1 MDADMELH
9 PETDDLPLR
18 ANTKHILVRHYVLDL
33 TIHFDRNIISGNVV
47 LFLEPIGAGERA
59 GTREVAGAERN
70 HTIKSKSRL
79 ISMRGK
85 YKYITFAV
93 IGPSFVLTLMVFFGL
108 VPASSVSWESSS
120 DGEDFTLVLDC
131 CDLSVS
137 KVEEVDITSVLQT
150 DRVTPVSSG
159 STLADT
165 LMSMPSQS
173 CRVQHQLYSQCS
185 QAPSVQGEGQL
196 RFYTDRWSL
205 QVRKKG
211 VVSASKFPRVLR
223 IFYETRP
230 AGCSVRWTHDQDDRS
245 CLYTAGSP
253 INNRALFPCQ
263 EPPVAMSTW
272 QAAVRAPADCVVLM
286 SGQAQALPRQ
296 ESSTGEVCF

>member
-1 MDADMELH
+1 RAVC
-9 PETDDLPLR
+9 TDDLPLR

-59 GTREVAGAERN
+59 GTREVAGAEAGAEAEAAGQRRPDSAGDGVKDCIECT
-70 HTIKSKSRL
+70 TIFSAILDTAGRIL
-79 ISMRGK
+79 I
-85 YKYITFAV
+85 
-93 IGPSFVLTLMVFFGL
+93 
-108 VPASSVSWESSS
+108 ASSVSWESSS

-230 AGCSVRWTHDQDDRS
+230 AGCSVRWTHDQDDR
-245 CLYTAGSP
+245 
-253 INNRALFPCQ
+253 F
-263 EPPVAMSTW
+263 VAASW
-272 QAAVRAPADCVVLM
+272 IC
-286 SGQAQALPRQ
+286 
-296 ESSTGEVCF
+296 